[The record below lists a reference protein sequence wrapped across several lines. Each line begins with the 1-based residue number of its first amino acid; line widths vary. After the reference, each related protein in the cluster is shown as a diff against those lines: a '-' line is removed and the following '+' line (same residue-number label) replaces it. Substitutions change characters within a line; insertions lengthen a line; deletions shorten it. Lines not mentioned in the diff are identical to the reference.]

1 MNRVFLSGRMVKDVE
16 LRTTQSTGNSVAKF
30 TIAVNRDFKKGETDF
45 INCTAFGKTAETID
59 QFFSKGRP
67 IMVMGRIQVGS
78 YEKDGQK
85 RYTTDVIVDNFE
97 FMLRDNTEQGQTQS
111 EDYDDLGAGIPIG
124 EDVPF

>member
-1 MNRVFLSGRMVKDVE
+1 MNRIFLTGRLVKDVE
-16 LRTTQSTGNSVAKF
+16 LRTVQSTGNSVAKF

-111 EDYDDLGAGIPIG
+111 EDYDDLGAGIPLG

>member
-1 MNRVFLSGRMVKDVE
+1 MNRIFLTGRLVKDVE

-97 FMLRDNTEQGQTQS
+97 FMLRDNTEQGQTT
-111 EDYDDLGAGIPIG
+111 ENYDDLGAGIPIG